1 MLLRHYR
8 YEMHAHTSEVSRCS
22 HISAQELVRYYAVRG
37 YDGLCITDHFFNGN
51 TTVPAVYSWK
61 KRVELFCKGFEHAV
75 EEGAKQGV
83 SVFWGWEFSHAGT
96 DFLTYGLDKEWL
108 LRHPDCHEMR
118 FRDYS
123 ALVRG
128 DGGFISQA
136 HPFRED
142 WYIDMIRLSPREVD
156 AVETVNA
163 CRTAFENENA
173 AWYAARYGLLQTAGS
188 DIHRPL
194 TKRAGLQTTFQV
206 KTLPQLIEAIR
217 TGNAE
222 IFTECD
228 SEDSGEPN
236 E

>member
-1 MLLRHYR
+1 MLRIFQPRNWFGIMPCAAMTDCVLR
-8 YEMHAHTSEVSRCS
+8 
-22 HISAQELVRYYAVRG
+22 I
-37 YDGLCITDHFFNGN
+37 IFNGN

-61 KRVELFCKGFEHAV
+61 KRVELFCKGFEHAA
-75 EEGAKQGV
+75 EEGTKQGV

-156 AVETVNA
+156 AVGDGQ
-163 CRTAFENENA
+163 R
-173 AWYAARYGLLQTAGS
+173 
-188 DIHRPL
+188 
-194 TKRAGLQTTFQV
+194 
-206 KTLPQLIEAIR
+206 LPYR
-217 TGNAE
+217 
-222 IFTECD
+222 F
-228 SEDSGEPN
+228 
-236 E
+236 